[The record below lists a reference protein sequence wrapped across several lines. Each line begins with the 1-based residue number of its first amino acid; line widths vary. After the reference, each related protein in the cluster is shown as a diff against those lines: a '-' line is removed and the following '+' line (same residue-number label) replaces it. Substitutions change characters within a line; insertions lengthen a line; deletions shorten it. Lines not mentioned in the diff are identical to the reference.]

1 MIHRQAKP
9 IPSPDNPVPS
19 APLPSEWQMLLRGV
33 ARLQLQPLRSAI
45 TLTRLHQ
52 SARGADI
59 VCHAATGRAG
69 RP

>member
-1 MIHRQAKP
+1 
-9 IPSPDNPVPS
+9 
-19 APLPSEWQMLLRGV
+19 MLLRGV